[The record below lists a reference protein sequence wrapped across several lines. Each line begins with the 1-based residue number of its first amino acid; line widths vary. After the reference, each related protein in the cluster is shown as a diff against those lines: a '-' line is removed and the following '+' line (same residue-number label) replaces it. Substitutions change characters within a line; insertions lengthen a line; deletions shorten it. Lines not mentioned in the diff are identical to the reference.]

1 MSVRCV
7 SDDYWVTHRRSCIVF
22 EFGRLAGP
30 IYARK
35 FEKIQRGDIH
45 ALRQDEPPRVRI
57 RDDLD
62 CYLPDR
68 V

>member
-1 MSVRCV
+1 MRCG
-7 SDDYWVTHRRSCIVF
+7 SDDYWVIHRHSCLVF

-35 FEKIQRGDIH
+35 FENSAGGDIH
-45 ALRQDEPPRVRI
+45 ALRQDELPRVRI

-62 CYLPDR
+62 CYLPDP